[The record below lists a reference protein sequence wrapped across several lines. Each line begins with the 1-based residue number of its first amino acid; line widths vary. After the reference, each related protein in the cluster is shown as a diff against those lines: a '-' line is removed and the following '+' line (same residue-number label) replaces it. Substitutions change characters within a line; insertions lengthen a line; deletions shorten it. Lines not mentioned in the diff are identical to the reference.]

1 LIVRLASEPIAKGV
15 AAMAVEPVNS
25 PDVAELGT
33 ENLEVAHVTHPPS
46 ALTCPDCGG
55 ALWEV
60 QNERVL
66 RFRCHLGHG
75 FTGESLD
82 EHQLKNVE
90 NAMWTAMRTLEE
102 SASLRRRL
110 AARTRSGK
118 MEALAMHY
126 EEQAKSSEARAAVIR
141 AVLMNE
147 EVTAEVTGIRPSPK
161 ARERAGDKRDTRP
174 GSNGN
179 GGGGGAGLS
188 RRRSTAKRSSSGR
201 RTVNAGKSKRLK
213 SAT

>member
-1 LIVRLASEPIAKGV
+1 MP
-15 AAMAVEPVNS
+15 VEPVNS
-25 PDVAELGT
+25 PDIAELGT
-33 ENLEVAHVTHPPS
+33 ENLEVANITRPPS

-82 EHQLKNVE
+82 EHQHKNVE

-110 AARTRSGK
+110 AARTRSTNMG
-118 MEALAMHY
+118 ALAARY
-126 EEQAKSSEARAAVIR
+126 EEQAKASEARAAVIR
-141 AVLMNE
+141 AVLMKE
-147 EVTAEVTGIRPSPK
+147 EVTEVVKGIRPSPK

-174 GSNGN
+174 GTNGN
-179 GGGGGAGLS
+179 GGGGSSVGSTG
-188 RRRSTAKRSSSGR
+188 RRRSPAKRSSSGS

-213 SAT
+213 SAS